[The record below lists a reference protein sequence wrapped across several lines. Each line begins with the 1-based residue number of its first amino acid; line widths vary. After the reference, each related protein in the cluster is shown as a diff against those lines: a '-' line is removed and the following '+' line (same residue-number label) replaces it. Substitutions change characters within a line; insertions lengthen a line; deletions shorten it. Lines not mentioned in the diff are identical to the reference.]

1 MPSIFGRSF
10 ERDELRRLVG
20 GMAQLAGIRLVDLAD
35 GRVRGM
41 RAAEVFTG
49 SGFRFQVL
57 VDRGLDL
64 GAAEHAGRP
73 LAWLHPALGSPS
85 LREPHGIGWLRTF
98 GGGLVTTCGLDHFG
112 PPDPEGEG
120 YGLHG
125 RASHLPAE
133 NLRVRQEWRGDE
145 YVLEIEGE
153 TRQARL
159 FGENLRLERRVS
171 TRLGATSLVLEDR
184 VTNEGFRPAPLA
196 VLYHCNFGFPVVS
209 PDSELLVRDRLG
221 PSPRRRPRAPGL
233 RTTSASARRTPGFAE
248 QVFFHEPRVGPGWP
262 RRRRDRQPRARLRRV
277 RALARGGAAGA
288 RPLEDDRGGRVRV
301 RPRALDP
308 RHDEDAPRAARERL
322 PARPRPRRV
331 GLVPPGDRRPAGRR
345 RDRRPSRT
353 SVAVSERA
361 LSFRGASSGRA
372 SPRNPQSP
380 PARSAE
386 TLGTRQRALG

>member
-10 ERDELRRLVG
+10 GREELRRLVG

-73 LAWLHPALGSPS
+73 LAWVHPALGSPS

-98 GGGLVTTCGLDHFG
+98 GGGLVSTCGLDHFG

-159 FGENLRLERRVS
+159 FGENLRLERRVDDAA
-171 TRLGATSLVLEDR
+171 RRDEPGPRGPRDERGLPAGAARGPVPLQLRLPGRQPGLGAS
-184 VTNEGFRPAPLA
+184 RPR
-196 VLYHCNFGFPVVS
+196 PV
-209 PDSELLVRDRLG
+209 G
-221 PSPRRRPRAPGL
+221 PSPRRGRERRARGPPALRP
-233 RTTSASARRTPGFAE
+233 SAAGFVE
-248 QVFFHEPRVGPGWP
+248 QVFFHEPS
-262 RRRRDRQPRARLRRV
+262 RDAEGF
-277 RALARGGAAGA
+277 ASAAI
-288 RPLEDDRGGRVRV
+288 V
-301 RPRALDP
+301 
-308 RHDEDAPRAARERL
+308 
-322 PARPRPRRV
+322 
-331 GLVPPGDRRPAGRR
+331 
-345 RDRRPSRT
+345 
-353 SVAVSERA
+353 
-361 LSFRGASSGRA
+361 
-372 SPRNPQSP
+372 N
-380 PARSAE
+380 
-386 TLGTRQRALG
+386 RALGFGAFVRWRAAELPVLAHWKMTGEGEYVCGLEPSTHAMTQARREQRENGSLRDLAPGESVSFRLEIGALPDADAIAAFERQGSGLESCLLTRLDARFKT

>member
-1 MPSIFGRSF
+1 MPSIFGQ
-10 ERDELRRLVG
+10 DYAKGELRRLVG
-20 GMAQLAGIRLVDLAD
+20 GTAQLAGIRLVDLAD
-35 GRVRGM
+35 GRVRGV

-85 LREPHGIGWLRTF
+85 LREPHGMGWLRTF

-133 NLRVRQEWRGDE
+133 NLRVRQEWRDDE

-159 FGENLRLERRVS
+159 FGENLRLERRLS

-196 VLYHCNFGFPVVS
+196 VLYHCNLGFPVVS
-209 PDSELLVRDRLG
+209 PDSELLVRDR
-221 PSPRRRPRAPGL
+221 SVRPRDPAAQAGL
-233 RTTSASARRTPGFAE
+233 SEHLRFGPPTPGFAE
-248 QVFFHEPRVGPGWP
+248 QVFFHEPRVDPNG
-262 RRRRDRQPRARLRRV
+262 
-277 RALARGGAAGA
+277 LACAAI
-288 RPLEDDRGGRVRV
+288 V
-301 RPRALDP
+301 
-308 RHDEDAPRAARERL
+308 
-322 PARPRPRRV
+322 
-331 GLVPPGDRRPAGRR
+331 
-345 RDRRPSRT
+345 
-353 SVAVSERA
+353 
-361 LSFRGASSGRA
+361 
-372 SPRNPQSP
+372 N
-380 PARSAE
+380 
-386 TLGTRQRALG
+386 RALGFGAFVRWRAAELPVLAHWKMTGEGEYVCGLEPSTHVMTQERREQRENGSLRDLAPGESVSFRLEIGALPDPDAIAAFEEATA

>member
-1 MPSIFGRSF
+1 
-10 ERDELRRLVG
+10 
-20 GMAQLAGIRLVDLAD
+20 MAQLAGIRLVDLAD
-35 GRVRGM
+35 GRVRGV
-41 RAAEVFTG
+41 RAAEVYTG

-133 NLRVRQEWRGDE
+133 NLRVRQEWRGDD

-159 FGENLRLERRVS
+159 FGENLRLERRLS

-209 PDSELLVRDRLG
+209 PDSELLVRDL
-221 PSPRRRPRAPGL
+221 S
-233 RTTSASARRTPGFAE
+233 
-248 QVFFHEPRVGPGWP
+248 
-262 RRRRDRQPRARLRRV
+262 
-277 RALARGGAAGA
+277 
-288 RPLEDDRGGRVRV
+288 V
-301 RPRALDP
+301 RPRDPAAAGRPRRAPPLRPARRPASPSRSSSTSRASDADGLASAAIVNRALGFGAFVRWRAAELP
-308 RHDEDAPRAARERL
+308 VLAHWKMTGEGEYVCGLEPSTHAMTPDAPRAARERL
-322 PARPRPRRV
+322 AARPRPRRV
-331 GLVPPGDRRPAGRR
+331 GLVPPGDRRPPRRR
-345 RDRRPSRT
+345 RDPRLREDSAVPLEDSWRRGPSAWRSAT
-353 SVAVSERA
+353 
-361 LSFRGASSGRA
+361 SSGKT
-372 SPRNPQSP
+372 PRMQFKI
-380 PARSAE
+380 
-386 TLGTRQRALG
+386 

>member
-1 MPSIFGRSF
+1 MPSIFGRPF
-10 ERDELRRLVG
+10 QREDLRRLVG
-20 GMAQLAGIRLVDLAD
+20 GMAQIAGIRLVDLVD

-49 SGFRFQVL
+49 SGLRFQVL

-73 LAWLHPALGSPS
+73 LAFVHPALAAPS

-133 NLRVRQEWRGDE
+133 NVRVRQEWRGDE
-145 YVLEIEGE
+145 YALEIEGE

-171 TRLGATSLVLEDR
+171 TRLGATSLLLEDR

-196 VLYHCNFGFPVVS
+196 FLYHCNFGFPVVS
-209 PDSELLVRDRLG
+209 PESELLVRDV
-221 PSPRRRPRAPGL
+221 SVRPRDEAARAGLADHLRFGPPVPASPSRCSSTSRAAAPGL
-233 RTTSASARRTPGFAE
+233 
-248 QVFFHEPRVGPGWP
+248 
-262 RRRRDRQPRARLRRV
+262 
-277 RALARGGAAGA
+277 AAI
-288 RPLEDDRGGRVRV
+288 
-301 RPRALDP
+301 
-308 RHDEDAPRAARERL
+308 
-322 PARPRPRRV
+322 
-331 GLVPPGDRRPAGRR
+331 
-345 RDRRPSRT
+345 
-353 SVAVSERA
+353 
-361 LSFRGASSGRA
+361 
-372 SPRNPQSP
+372 
-380 PARSAE
+380 
-386 TLGTRQRALG
+386 